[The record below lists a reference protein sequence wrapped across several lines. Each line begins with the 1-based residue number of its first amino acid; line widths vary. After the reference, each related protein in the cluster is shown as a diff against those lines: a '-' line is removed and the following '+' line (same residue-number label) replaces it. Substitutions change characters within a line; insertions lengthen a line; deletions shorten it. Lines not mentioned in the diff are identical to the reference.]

1 MRLKILSP
9 FLNNDFMKL
18 ISSLE
23 GNTPKQGNHQGNKNA
38 YWRLLGYPRKACGK
52 VMLYTDHIFK
62 CDLLNLKRLLSDC
75 GRSEYE
81 IVRILRPHSFLCTE
95 D

>member
-23 GNTPKQGNHQGNKNA
+23 GNTPKQCNHQGNERCFGNKREIKMA
-38 YWRLLGYPRKACGK
+38 RSHLGGNTP
-52 VMLYTDHIFK
+52 I
-62 CDLLNLKRLLSDC
+62 
-75 GRSEYE
+75 
-81 IVRILRPHSFLCTE
+81 
-95 D
+95 